1 MMDDP
6 ERNAMQRLLFI
17 LLLLLSACVST
28 PKRVEPEPKP
38 LPTSSV
44 PAPGPVKC
52 IDCGVVQDIRTVTST
67 SQNTAPKKPALSGIV
82 GGVVS
87 KPTTARPTSRY
98 EILIQMLNGKKVVV
112 TQTLLS
118 TGLRI
123 GSKVRVSQGR
133 ILAVGP

>member
-1 MMDDP
+1 
-6 ERNAMQRLLFI
+6 MQRLLI
-17 LLLLLSACVST
+17 VLLLLLSACASA
-28 PKRVEPEPKP
+28 PRRVEPEPTP
-38 LPTSSV
+38 LPT
-44 PAPGPVKC
+44 PAPSQVKC
-52 IDCGVVQDIRTVTST
+52 MDCGTVQDIRTVTGST
-67 SQNTAPKKPALSGIV
+67 NATPAKKPVLSGIV

-87 KPTTARPTSRY
+87 KPAAARPTTHY

-112 TQTLLS
+112 TQAILS

>member
-1 MMDDP
+1 
-6 ERNAMQRLLFI
+6 MQRLLFL

-28 PKRVEPEPKP
+28 PKRVEPDTAPP
-38 LPTSSV
+38 PSATA
-44 PAPGPVKC
+44 PAQTRC
-52 IDCGVVQDIRTVTST
+52 MDCGVVQDIRKVAGT
-67 SQNTAPKKPALSGIV
+67 SQANEPKKPVLSGIV

-87 KPTTARPTSRY
+87 KPTTSKPVSRY
-98 EILIQMLNGKKVVV
+98 EILIQMLNGKKVLV
-112 TQTLLS
+112 TQTVLS

>member
-1 MMDDP
+1 
-6 ERNAMQRLLFI
+6 MQRLLFI

-28 PKRVEPEPKP
+28 PKRPQQEPSPEP
-38 LPTSSV
+38 T
-44 PAPGPVKC
+44 PATQAQVKC
-52 IDCGVVQDIRTVTST
+52 MECGIVQDIRTVSST
-67 SQNTAPKKPALSGIV
+67 SQNAQSKKPVLSGIV

-87 KPTTARPTSRY
+87 KPSTAKPTSGY
-98 EILIQMLNGKKVVV
+98 EILIHMLNGKKVVV
-112 TQTLLS
+112 TQTVLS